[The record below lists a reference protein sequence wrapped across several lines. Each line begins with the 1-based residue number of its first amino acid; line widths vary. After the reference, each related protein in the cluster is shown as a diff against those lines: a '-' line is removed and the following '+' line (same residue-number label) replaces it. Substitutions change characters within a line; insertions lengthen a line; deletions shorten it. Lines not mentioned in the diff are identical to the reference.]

1 MKNLACCVQDLVLAT
16 EVNEKLGSCHTS
28 LIFFS
33 SSRRILHHTWSLEDH
48 CVPCGRRGGKGA
60 GWEACAVSNSVTEE
74 DGGLDHS
81 GERGMQSRENCRNLG
96 MEETEVW

>member
-1 MKNLACCVQDLVLAT
+1 MG
-16 EVNEKLGSCHTS
+16 E
-28 LIFFS
+28 
-33 SSRRILHHTWSLEDH
+33 
-48 CVPCGRRGGKGA
+48 GKGA